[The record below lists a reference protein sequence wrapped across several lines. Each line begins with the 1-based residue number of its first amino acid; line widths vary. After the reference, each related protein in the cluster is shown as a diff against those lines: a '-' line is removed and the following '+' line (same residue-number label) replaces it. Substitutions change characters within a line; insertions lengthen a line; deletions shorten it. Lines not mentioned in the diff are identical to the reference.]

1 LKMSDVIDLSVAERR
16 MRGAVESVKSNF
28 ATIRTGRANPT
39 LLDRVEVEAYGS
51 RMPLRSVA
59 NVGAPEPRLLTV
71 TPFDPS
77 TLKGIERAISN
88 SEIGLNPNNDGRII
102 RLPIPE
108 LSEERRRELIRVARH
123 MAEEGRVSVRNVRR
137 DEMKDVHELRKEG
150 EISRTRKRSCWR
162 SRRWNLSANIPQ
174 TLRPSRASSPA
185 SEKKCG
191 PRATSPSSW
200 TATAAGPSGAASPAP
215 PATGPGSRS

>member
-1 LKMSDVIDLSVAERR
+1 MSDVIDLSAAERR

-71 TPFDPS
+71 TPFDAS
-77 TLKGIERAISN
+77 TLKNIERGIRDSD
-88 SEIGLNPNNDGRII
+88 IGLNPQNDGKVI

-108 LSEERRRELIRVARH
+108 LTEERRRELIRVARH

-150 EISRTRKRSCWR
+150 EISQDDERRAEEELQKLTNDYIKRIDAA
-162 SRRWNLSANIPQ
+162 LADKE
-174 TLRPSRASSPA
+174 
-185 SEKKCG
+185 SELMEV
-191 PRATSPSSW
+191 
-200 TATAAGPSGAASPAP
+200 
-215 PATGPGSRS
+215 

>member
-1 LKMSDVIDLSVAERR
+1 MGRTVLKRERVRRLKMSDVIDLTAAERR
-16 MRGAVESVKSNF
+16 MKGAVDSVRSNF

-39 LLDRVEVEAYGS
+39 LLDRIEVEVYGS

-77 TLKGIERAISN
+77 SIKNIERSIRDSD
-88 SEIGLNPNNDGRII
+88 IGLNPQNDGKIL

-108 LSEERRRELIRVARH
+108 LTEERRRELIRLARS

-137 DEMKDVHELRKEG
+137 DEMRDVHELRKEG
-150 EISRTRKRSCWR
+150 EIS
-162 SRRWNLSANIPQ
+162 Q
-174 TLRPSRASSPA
+174 DDEHRAEEELQKLTNGYIQRIDA
-185 SEKKCG
+185 ILADKE
-191 PRATSPSSW
+191 AELLEV
-200 TATAAGPSGAASPAP
+200 
-215 PATGPGSRS
+215 